1 VAIDVKVFKV
11 QMPGSAA
18 QKKGEVQDL
27 LSLVAG
33 TIGIKWKITL
43 NLISSH

>member
-1 VAIDVKVFKV
+1 MKIFTVSI
-11 QMPGSAA
+11 PGSSI
-18 QKKGEVQDL
+18 QNKGEVQAL
-27 LSLVAG
+27 LSHVAG